1 MKRRSKRAVD
11 EETVVRIVN
20 EVRVDLPF
28 LGGRKTLFLARTRLR
43 EAGIRVGRD
52 RFFDVLRRNGML
64 VERRRP
70 FVPKT
75 TRCDTSLPIST
86 NLTKGLVVDAPNQV
100 HVSDITYIRVGDGF
114 AYLSLVSDRFCRDI
128 VGWCLSP
135 DLTASGPVA
144 ALKMSMRVVPRGTSV
159 IEHSDRGCQ
168 YASRR
173 YRRILEILGLKSS
186 MTEERHC
193 YENGAAERVNGI
205 LKQEFALDRR
215 FATVEEA
222 RRAITEAVE
231 SYNTKRPHEM
241 LGYMTPAQAR
251 ANPDLARPVIL
262 RAFAVAK
269 KTSEREAEK
278 RRRAEE
284 AGRRAA

>member
-43 EAGIRVGRD
+43 EAGVRIGRD

-64 VERRRP
+64 VERRRA

-86 NLTKGLVVDAPNQV
+86 NLTRGLVVDAPNQV

-135 DLTASGPVA
+135 DLTASGPVS
-144 ALKMSMRVVPRGTSV
+144 ALKMSMRVVPRGTPV

-193 YENGAAERVNGI
+193 YENGAAERVDGI
-205 LKQEFALDRR
+205 LKLEFALDRR
-215 FATVEEA
+215 FATAEEA

-241 LGYMTPAQAR
+241 LGYMTPAG
-251 ANPDLARPVIL
+251 
-262 RAFAVAK
+262 F
-269 KTSEREAEK
+269 REA
-278 RRRAEE
+278 
-284 AGRRAA
+284 GLILS

>member
-1 MKRRSKRAVD
+1 MPIRNPSNKKTNWRSGTYEPDQVRRKLQPQ
-11 EETVVRIVN
+11 
-20 EVRVDLPF
+20 EVHQGQPD
-28 LGGRKTLFLARTRLR
+28 GTA
-43 EAGIRVGRD
+43 
-52 RFFDVLRRNGML
+52 
-64 VERRRP
+64 
-70 FVPKT
+70 
-75 TRCDTSLPIST
+75 SST
-86 NLTKGLVVDAPNQV
+86 
-100 HVSDITYIRVGDGF
+100 
-114 AYLSLVSDRFCRDI
+114 VSDRFCRDI

-135 DLTASGPVA
+135 DLTASGPVS
-144 ALKMSMRVVPRGTSV
+144 ALKMSMRVVPRGTPV

-205 LKQEFALDRR
+205 LKLEFALDRR
-215 FATVEEA
+215 FATAEEA

-251 ANPDLARPVIL
+251 ANPDLARPAIL
-262 RAFAVAK
+262 RAFDVAK

>member
-1 MKRRSKRAVD
+1 
-11 EETVVRIVN
+11 
-20 EVRVDLPF
+20 
-28 LGGRKTLFLARTRLR
+28 
-43 EAGIRVGRD
+43 
-52 RFFDVLRRNGML
+52 
-64 VERRRP
+64 
-70 FVPKT
+70 
-75 TRCDTSLPIST
+75 
-86 NLTKGLVVDAPNQV
+86 
-100 HVSDITYIRVGDGF
+100 
-114 AYLSLVSDRFCRDI
+114 
-128 VGWCLSP
+128 
-135 DLTASGPVA
+135 
-144 ALKMSMRVVPRGTSV
+144 
-159 IEHSDRGCQ
+159 
-168 YASRR
+168 
-173 YRRILEILGLKSS
+173 

-205 LKQEFALDRR
+205 LKLEFALDRR
-215 FATVEEA
+215 FATAEEA

-251 ANPDLARPVIL
+251 ANPDLARPAIL